1 MGRKQKQ
8 PDHENLERW
17 LVSYGD
23 FITLLF
29 ATFVVLYAL
38 AQTDISE
45 FSKLEEAMQKAFSSS
60 LLQGRE
66 SVLDSQGTDML
77 NEASFG
83 DSIIAPLMME
93 YMSNKYEEDSYKE
106 IEATIN
112 KMKKDKELDG
122 IDVEITDKGLV
133 IKLENDNLY
142 NPGSATLT
150 EKAKKTLEKVGIIIA
165 EKFVFHQ
172 MRIEGHTDNQ
182 PISTSVFPSNWELSS
197 ARASAV
203 IRYFISK
210 FKYSP
215 NLFTAVGY
223 ADTKPVVSNNNSSNR
238 AKNRRIEILILKN
251 KFKKQENDNFDL
263 MKMTKKEQ
271 IQLHQDRI
279 EALNKVK
286 NISGP
291 IKAPDAPIV
300 AEEEPVKIKLNKSYM
315 QESERIKQKVEPIKK
330 DIIKTDDWLKA
341 PAGSGSK
348 AIREDIRKEFAKQ
361 LK

>member
-142 NPGSATLT
+142 NQGSSTLT

-172 MRIEGHTDNQ
+172 M
-182 PISTSVFPSNWELSS
+182 
-197 ARASAV
+197 
-203 IRYFISK
+203 
-210 FKYSP
+210 
-215 NLFTAVGY
+215 
-223 ADTKPVVSNNNSSNR
+223 
-238 AKNRRIEILILKN
+238 
-251 KFKKQENDNFDL
+251 
-263 MKMTKKEQ
+263 
-271 IQLHQDRI
+271 
-279 EALNKVK
+279 
-286 NISGP
+286 
-291 IKAPDAPIV
+291 
-300 AEEEPVKIKLNKSYM
+300 
-315 QESERIKQKVEPIKK
+315 
-330 DIIKTDDWLKA
+330 
-341 PAGSGSK
+341 
-348 AIREDIRKEFAKQ
+348 
-361 LK
+361 